1 MSRTCLIAVVVIA
14 VLTLGCAPRVADAA
28 TRLDAT
34 TMKAALRTITPEED
48 GFIDRVVDKMNRNI
62 LPRKLVESTF
72 LWAKKKP
79 NHKFQ
84 YFHRALI
91 LRAARQGIKVE

>member
-1 MSRTCLIAVVVIA
+1 MSRTCLIAAAGIA
-14 VLTLGCAPRVADAA
+14 VLALGWAARVA
-28 TRLDAT
+28 
-34 TMKAALRTITPEED
+34 TMKAALRTVTPEED

-72 LWAKKKP
+72 LWAKKQP

-84 YFHRALI
+84 YFKRSLI
-91 LRAARQGIKVE
+91 LRAARQGIKVK